1 LPLNKWHALSLGGIG
16 GVAVGE
22 NSNEMESVQ
31 ADEVREIGK
40 GAGKLQDVGNCHKKV
55 AKSGSRKMFTHR

>member
-1 LPLNKWHALSLGGIG
+1 M
-16 GVAVGE
+16 AVGE

-55 AKSGSRKMFTHR
+55 AKSGSKKMFTHR

>member
-1 LPLNKWHALSLGGIG
+1 M
-16 GVAVGE
+16 AVGE

-31 ADEVREIGK
+31 ADEVREIEK

-55 AKSGSRKMFTHR
+55 AKVDLKRCLHTDE